1 MSSQSF
7 MERFGPRL
15 VANGY
20 PILPIMPGTK
30 KPGRFRGGAWSDYPD
45 WTRHAER
52 PTTEHE
58 LGVWS
63 TWPDAGVG
71 IACGPV
77 VGVDIDIND
86 AELALE
92 LERLARARLG
102 DTPALRIG
110 RAPKR
115 LLVYRASAPFAGIRR
130 APIEVLGLG
139 QQFVAHAIHPDTGR
153 PYEWPEECLADI
165 DIGDLPVVDE
175 GTVRAVLDEA
185 LALVPDH
192 LKPAR
197 LAASPSAGAGSPHSQ
212 AGTLAAIREALA
224 WIPNADLD
232 YDSWVRIGL
241 ALKGALGD
249 AGADLFALWSAQSG
263 KDDPAFT
270 AKTWAG
276 LKAERIGA
284 GTIYHLAMERGWRPD
299 PALVLDGA
307 APVDTVHPAAGL
319 LASVQQLVTPSA
331 PPTPPPFDL
340 RVPDGILA
348 DMVDY
353 MVSTARRPQPLL
365 SLGASLCALGALMGR
380 KYRTETNLRSNLYV
394 VGIADSGSGKNHA
407 REIVNELFFE
417 AGLAAHLG
425 GNKIA
430 SGAGLLTA
438 LHRQPALLLQI
449 DEFGMFLSA
458 AADRKR
464 SPRHITE
471 ILDNMTELYTAAG
484 SVFLG
489 AEYANHDGRNE
500 RRDIVQPCL
509 CVYGTTT
516 PLHFWNALQ
525 SANVVDGSLARFIIL
540 PTEDDYP
547 EEAPGR
553 GIRTAPKRLVEQLRL
568 VAAGGGHVPSGNLA
582 GLGAGTSTAVEPMT
596 VPMTQA
602 ASDAFAGL
610 GAEITRELRE
620 ARGTGHTAVLARVS
634 ENAQKLALVAAV
646 GRDPVAPSIT
656 LDDAEW
662 AIGFVRRFARN
673 TIRAVD
679 QHVADNEIE
688 RNHKKVLDIIR
699 RAGPGGLTKTELTRK
714 TQFLDRRTR
723 DEQLVTLAE
732 AGLLTTRL
740 RPSATKHTVV
750 LVAID
755 GDAA

>member
-1 MSSQSF
+1 MSEQSF

-20 PILPIMPGTK
+20 PILPIMHGTK
-30 KPGRFRGGAWSDYPD
+30 KPGRWRSGAWSDYPD

-52 PTTEHE
+52 PTSEHE
-58 LGVWS
+58 LDAWRG
-63 TWPDAGVG
+63 WPDAGVG
-71 IACGPV
+71 VACGQV
-77 VGVDIDIND
+77 VAVDIDITD
-86 AELALE
+86 PELALE
-92 LERLARARLG
+92 IERLARERLG
-102 DTPALRIG
+102 DTAALRIG

-115 LLVYRASAPFAGIRR
+115 LLVYRAAEPFAGVRR

-153 PYEWPEECLADI
+153 PYEWPEESLADI
-165 DIGDLPVVDE
+165 DIGDLPVIDQ
-175 GTVRAVLDEA
+175 TAVRAFLDEA

-192 LKPAR
+192 LKPTRLSPDRSGTAR
-197 LAASPSAGAGSPHSQ
+197 PSHAP
-212 AGTLAAIREALA
+212 AGTIAAIREALA

-232 YDSWVRIGL
+232 YDSWVRVGL
-241 ALKGALGD
+241 AVKGALGD
-249 AGADLFALWSAQSG
+249 DGGDLFAAWSAQSG
-263 KDDPAFT
+263 KDDAGFS
-270 AKTWAG
+270 AKTWGG

-284 GTIYHLAMERGWRPD
+284 GTIYHLAMERGWKPD

-307 APVDTVHPAAGL
+307 APCDAVHPAAGM
-319 LASVQQLVTPSA
+319 LAKVQLAEPAA
-331 PPTPPPFDL
+331 PAAQPPFEL

-348 DMVDY
+348 EMVEY

-449 DEFGMFLSA
+449 DEFGMFMSA

-516 PLHFWNALQ
+516 PVHFWNALQ
-525 SANVVDGSLARFIIL
+525 SANVVDGSLARLIIL

-547 EEAPGR
+547 EEATGR
-553 GIRTAPKRLVEQLRL
+553 GIRTAPPGLVERLKL
-568 VAAGGGHVPSGNLA
+568 VATGGGHTPAGNLS
-582 GLGAGTSTAVEPMT
+582 GLGAGTTTSVEPMT
-596 VPMTQA
+596 VKMTPEA
-602 ASDAFAGL
+602 GEVFGALGSD
-610 GAEITRELRE
+610 ITRALRK
-620 ARGTGHTAVLARVS
+620 ARGTAHTALLARVS
-634 ENAQKLALVAAV
+634 ENAQKLALIAAV
-646 GRDPVAPSIT
+646 SRDPVAPTIR
-656 LDDAEW
+656 LEDAEW
-662 AIGFVRRFARN
+662 AIDLIRHFASR
-673 TIRAVD
+673 TMRAVER
-679 QHVADNEIE
+679 HVADNEIE
-688 RNHKKVLDIIR
+688 RNHKKMLDIIR
-699 RAGPGGLTKTELTRK
+699 TAGQGGLTKTELTRK

-723 DEQLVTLAE
+723 DEAILTLTE
-732 AGLLTTRL
+732 AGFLTSRM
-740 RPSATKHTVV
+740 RPSATKHTIV
-750 LVAID
+750 LVAIEVE
-755 GDAA
+755 AA